1 MDEPLQMST
10 MMSSELALEYPSN
23 NFPYQNTTCYDKLLL
38 YRIVT
43 ILLKLLT
50 GFVDNVIMKILILGM
65 DGYIG
70 WALALKQLS
79 LGNDVFGI
87 DNLSRRKH
95 VKEMGSDSAIP
106 ILSIK
111 DRIDFLKTRYPNRVD
126 FASGDL
132 LDDEFIDGVMQKF
145 TPDVIVHLAE
155 QPSAPFSM
163 IDQEHNIYTQKN
175 NVIGTLNLLH
185 SIKRH
190 VPRSHLIKL
199 GTMGEYGYEHGLEIP
214 EGFYDIDFRGKK
226 ARVPYPRL
234 AGSWYHWSKVHDSNN
249 IMFACKLWGIKS
261 TDIMQGIVYGTKT
274 DGMVSESEHTRFD
287 FDEAFGTVINRFCA
301 QAVIGHPLTVY
312 GLGGQTRGFLAL
324 NDSIQCISLLI
335 DNPPQDGEYRV
346 VNQFAHQYSVKELA
360 EKIQT
365 AGSKIGLD
373 VTINHAKNPRKEAE
387 KHYYKADH
395 EILKSLGFIETRNL
409 DQEINIMLDHLLRYK
424 HRIEERK
431 QVIVKNILWK
441 S

>member
-1 MDEPLQMST
+1 
-10 MMSSELALEYPSN
+10 
-23 NFPYQNTTCYDKLLL
+23 
-38 YRIVT
+38 
-43 ILLKLLT
+43 
-50 GFVDNVIMKILILGM
+50 MKILILGM

-87 DNLSRRKH
+87 DNFSRRKH
-95 VKEMGSDSAIP
+95 VADMDSHSAIP
-106 ILSIK
+106 ILDIK
-111 DRIDFLKTRYPNRVD
+111 KRISFLKTKYANSIN
-126 FASGDL
+126 FATGDL
-132 LDDEFIDGVMQKF
+132 LNEKFVDKVVQKSL
-145 TPDVIVHLAE
+145 PDVVVHLAE

-163 IDQEHNIYTQKN
+163 IDREHNIYTQKN
-175 NVIGTLNLLH
+175 NVVGTLNLLH
-185 SIKRH
+185 SIKQH
-190 VPRSHLIKL
+190 APKSHLIKL
-199 GTMGEYGYEHGLEIP
+199 GTMGEYGYDHGMDIP
-214 EGFYDIDFRGKK
+214 EGFYDVSFRGKK

-249 IMFACKLWGIKS
+249 IMFATKLWGIKA

-274 DGMVSESEHTRFD
+274 DNIASEYEHTRFD

-301 QAVIGHPLTVY
+301 QAIIGHPLTVY

-346 VNQFAHQYSVKELA
+346 VNQFAHQYSVRELA
-360 EKIQT
+360 EKVKS
-365 AGSKIGLD
+365 AGNQNGLN
-373 VTINHAKNPRKEAE
+373 VVIEHLNNPRKESE

-395 EILKSLGFIETRNL
+395 KILQSLGFKETRSI
-409 DQEINIMLDHLLRYK
+409 DKEIKIMLDQLLHYK
-424 HRIEERK
+424 HRIEEK
-431 QVIVKNILWK
+431 KHVIVKNILWK